1 MDHASLQDLARR
13 LFESLPPSVRAAQQD
28 LEGHFR
34 GVLQAGLARLDVATR
49 EEFETQAKVL
59 ARTRELVEALEA
71 RVRELESRLP
81 RG

>member
-13 LFESLPPSVRAAQQD
+13 LFESLPPTVRAARED
-28 LEGHFR
+28 LEDHFR
-34 GVLQAGLARLDVATR
+34 GVLQAGLARLDLATR

-59 ARTRELVEALEA
+59 ARTRELVGQLES